1 MNYSISRAFL
11 AVSECVLLMPGSSR
25 TESGQFI
32 SNAANAAM
40 MKAGRI
46 CPKPY
51 RRQSAGGH
59 ARSAIIPLPIRKVR
73 PMGDTARDAIPLTI
87 YDQEGAL
94 VTMMVKDTPENRLL
108 TEWIRV
114 HDRYT
119 PSPDNQGEG

>member
-1 MNYSISRAFL
+1 
-11 AVSECVLLMPGSSR
+11 
-25 TESGQFI
+25 
-32 SNAANAAM
+32 
-40 MKAGRI
+40 
-46 CPKPY
+46 
-51 RRQSAGGH
+51 
-59 ARSAIIPLPIRKVR
+59 
-73 PMGDTARDAIPLTI
+73 MGDTARDAIPLTI